1 MSALGSFST
10 DLAALLSRS
19 ISGSPQKRTSSS
31 KIRRTGIDRS
41 IEHRAGARA
50 HLSVRFGG
58 RIVRTPIVL
67 KATSKAKLVSI
78 LGVKVEPEEAASA
91 AA

>member
-1 MSALGSFST
+1 M
-10 DLAALLSRS
+10 
-19 ISGSPQKRTSSS
+19 
-31 KIRRTGIDRS
+31 
-41 IEHRAGARA
+41 
-50 HLSVRFGG
+50 
-58 RIVRTPIVL
+58 VL